1 MQRQETDEVTFIN
14 RFVVHTSDAEFED
27 VFASSST
34 FMAAQPG
41 FVGHTL
47 LRETDTAGRYVNIA
61 HWVDEQSFRS
71 AVASPEF
78 GPHRQALRAVAT
90 SDPALYQ
97 PRLHRGA
104 DIRSQEES

>member
-1 MQRQETDEVTFIN
+1 MERQEDGRVIFIN
-14 RFVVHTSDAEFED
+14 RFVVHSSDAEFED
-27 VFASSST
+27 VFTSSST

-47 LRETDTAGRYVNIA
+47 LRETDTVGRYVNIA

-71 AVASPEF
+71 AVGSLGF
-78 GPHRQALRAVAT
+78 GPHRQALSTVAT

-104 DIRSQEES
+104 DIRPQEES